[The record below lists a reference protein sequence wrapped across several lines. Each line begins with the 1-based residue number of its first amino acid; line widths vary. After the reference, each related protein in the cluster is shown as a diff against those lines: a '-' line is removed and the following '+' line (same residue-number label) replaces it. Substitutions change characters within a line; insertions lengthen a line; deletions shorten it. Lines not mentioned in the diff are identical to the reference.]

1 MAIKFDIG
9 EGLHNPGFR
18 NRRAAM
24 RQSEELRNRVF
35 MKYQALVGT
44 VYKNNL
50 AARRAAIAELKDPKK
65 HEEYWDE
72 DTKPRRELNLTSSC
86 FAKVIPSAGGV
97 FLYFR
102 SNPTKGYWY
111 PAAGTTAGTAKRV
124 YKLLKSKSLGRA
136 YHDFW
141 GAQNGAKKRI
151 TRAGNIE
158 YDIKK
163 FPKAPR

>member
-1 MAIKFDIG
+1 M
-9 EGLHNPGFR
+9 
-18 NRRAAM
+18 
-24 RQSEELRNRVF
+24 
-35 MKYQALVGT
+35 
-44 VYKNNL
+44 
-50 AARRAAIAELKDPKK
+50 
-65 HEEYWDE
+65 
-72 DTKPRRELNLTSSC
+72 
-86 FAKVIPSAGGV
+86 IPSAGGV